1 MKTLDLLYV
10 EYDFT
15 VTPREPWSDVLVAQ
29 LGDAGFDSFIDTD
42 KGVTGYILKSLD
54 HDGILESVE
63 LMQFDGCDIAFAKAD
78 IPPTNWNHEWEKN
91 FDPIIVDDRCEIRA
105 PFHESRGLE
114 YEIVIEPKMSF
125 GTGHHQTTHMMI
137 QHLLKENLTGLDV
150 LDMGSGT
157 GVLAILAMMRGAAT
171 AHAIDIDTW
180 CFENAVE
187 NVERNNIKNLEV
199 ILGGA
204 EQLAGKSYDFIIAN
218 INRNILLAD
227 IPAYAAVLKPGG
239 TILFSG
245 FYTEDLPAIQRACK
259 AVGITYDYHLT
270 KDNWVGVKMLKNS

>member
-1 MKTLDLLYV
+1 MKTMDLLYV

-42 KGVTGYILKSLD
+42 LGVTGYILKSLD
-54 HDGILESVE
+54 HDAVLEQVA
-63 LMQFDGCDIAFAKAD
+63 LMQFAGCDIAFAKAD
-78 IPPTNWNHEWEKN
+78 IPPTNWNQEWEKN
-91 FDPIIVDDRCEIRA
+91 FEPIIVDGRCEIRA

-137 QHLLKENLTGLDV
+137 QHLLKEELHGLHV

-157 GVLAILAMMRGAAT
+157 GVLAILAKMRGAAS
-171 AHAIDIDTW
+171 AHAVDIDTW
-180 CFENAVE
+180 CYENALE
-187 NVERNNIKNLEV
+187 NVERNNVQDVQV

-204 EQLAGKSYDFIIAN
+204 EQLTGKMYDFIIAN
-218 INRNILLAD
+218 INRNILLQD
-227 IPAYAAVLKPGG
+227 IPTYAAALKPGG

-245 FYTEDLPAIQRACK
+245 FYADDLAAIEQACN
-259 AVGITYDYHLT
+259 AVAITYDYHIIR
-270 KDNWVGVKMLKNS
+270 DNWVGVKMLKNA